1 VTGLANCHAHPRFA
15 SVKRNSANA
24 PSQEFIDAMFEAT
37 HQRNPCEDSSHPGTF
52 GAREGNVRDVDL
64 ERANG
69 VGRIVLTGSER
80 GTRIADVY
88 QKFPIGLVFPR
99 IGDDLVKEAVIINS
113 SGGIAGGDRLE
124 IEVVALNNAS
134 VAVTTQAAEKIYRAL
149 DRPARVATK
158 LKACG
163 TAKLAWLPQETIV
176 FNQAR
181 IRRQTEIDLC
191 SGAELIA
198 LEWLVLGR
206 AARGEE
212 VVSGHISDSWRIK
225 RDGHLIWADGF
236 RVSDEVFAQLHRK
249 ALLSDWKA
257 VGTLIYFGPSLETR
271 LGILRE
277 IAASLDCR
285 CAATVVG
292 AIIIVRVAAAASSDL
307 RRGLRSLLEQF
318 NRELG
323 PGPFGVPKM
332 WSC

>member
-1 VTGLANCHAHPRFA
+1 
-15 SVKRNSANA
+15 
-24 PSQEFIDAMFEAT
+24 MFEAT
-37 HQRNPCEDSSHPGTF
+37 HQRDPGEDSSHPGAF
-52 GAREGNVRDVDL
+52 GAHGGNLRDVDL

-80 GTRIADVY
+80 GTRIVDVY

-113 SGGIAGGDRLE
+113 SGGTAGGDRLE

-149 DRPARVATK
+149 DRPAQVATK

-163 TAKLAWLPQETIV
+163 TSKLAWLPQETIV

-181 IRRQTEIDLC
+181 VRRQTEIELC

-236 RVSDEVFAQLHRK
+236 RVSDEVFASLHRK
-249 ALLSDWKA
+249 ALLSNWKA
-257 VGTLIYFGPSLETR
+257 IGTLVYFGPSLDTR
-271 LGILRE
+271 LRILRE
-277 IAASLDCR
+277 IAASLDCH
-285 CAATVVG
+285 CAATIVG
-292 AIIIVRVAAAASSDL
+292 AIIIVRVAAGAGSDL

-318 NRELG
+318 SRELG

>member
-1 VTGLANCHAHPRFA
+1 
-15 SVKRNSANA
+15 
-24 PSQEFIDAMFEAT
+24 MFEAT
-37 HQRNPCEDSSHPGTF
+37 HQRDPGEDSSHPGAF
-52 GAREGNVRDVDL
+52 GAHGGNLRDVDL

-80 GTRIADVY
+80 GTRIVDVY

-113 SGGIAGGDRLE
+113 SGGTAGGDRLE

-149 DRPARVATK
+149 DRPAQVATK

-163 TAKLAWLPQETIV
+163 TSKLAWLPQETIV

-181 IRRQTEIDLC
+181 VRRQTEIELC

-236 RVSDEVFAQLHRK
+236 RVSDEVFASLHRK
-249 ALLSDWKA
+249 ALLSNWKA
-257 VGTLIYFGPSLETR
+257 IGTLIYFGPSLDTR
-271 LGILRE
+271 LRILRE
-277 IAASLDCR
+277 MAASLDCH
-285 CAATVVG
+285 CAATIVG
-292 AIIIVRVAAAASSDL
+292 AIIIVRVAAGAGSDL

-318 NRELG
+318 SRELG

>member
-1 VTGLANCHAHPRFA
+1 
-15 SVKRNSANA
+15 
-24 PSQEFIDAMFEAT
+24 MFEAT
-37 HQRNPCEDSSHPGTF
+37 HQRNPGEDSSQTGTLGAHP
-52 GAREGNVRDVDL
+52 GNVRDVDL

-80 GTRIADVY
+80 GTRIVDIY

-99 IGDDLVKEAVIINS
+99 VGDELVKEAVIINS

-124 IEVVALNNAS
+124 IEVVALNSAAI
-134 VAVTTQAAEKIYRAL
+134 AVTTQAAEKIYRAL
-149 DRPARVATK
+149 DRPARIATK
-158 LKACG
+158 LKACS

-212 VVSGHISDSWRIK
+212 VVTGHISDSWRVK
-225 RDGHLIWADGF
+225 MDGHLIWADSF
-236 RVSDEVFAQLHRK
+236 RVSDEVFAQLHRN
-249 ALLSDWKA
+249 ALLSNWKA
-257 VGTLIYFGPSLETR
+257 VGTLIYFGPSLDAR
-271 LGILRE
+271 LRILRE

-285 CAATVVG
+285 CAATIVG
-292 AIIIVRVAAAASSDL
+292 AIIIVRVAAAASADL

-318 NRELG
+318 SRELG
-323 PGPFGVPKM
+323 AGPFGVPKM

>member
-1 VTGLANCHAHPRFA
+1 
-15 SVKRNSANA
+15 
-24 PSQEFIDAMFEAT
+24 MFEAT
-37 HQRNPCEDSSHPGTF
+37 HQRNPGEDSSHPGTF
-52 GAREGNVRDVDL
+52 GARGGNVRDVDL

-88 QKFPIGLVFPR
+88 QKFPIGIVFPR

-124 IEVVALNNAS
+124 IEVTALNNAS

>member
-1 VTGLANCHAHPRFA
+1 
-15 SVKRNSANA
+15 
-24 PSQEFIDAMFEAT
+24 MFEAT
-37 HQRNPCEDSSHPGTF
+37 HQRNPGEDSSHPGTF
-52 GAREGNVRDVDL
+52 GARGRNVRDVDL

-69 VGRIVLTGSER
+69 LGRIVLTGSER

-113 SGGIAGGDRLE
+113 SGGTAGGDRLE

-149 DRPARVATK
+149 DRPALVATK

-198 LEWLVLGR
+198 LEWLVFGR

-212 VVSGHISDSWRIK
+212 VVSGHISDSWHIK
-225 RDGHLIWADGF
+225 RDGRLIWADGF

-249 ALLSDWKA
+249 ALLSNWKA
-257 VGTLIYFGPSLETR
+257 VGTLIYFGPSLDTR
-271 LGILRE
+271 LRILRE

-285 CAATVVG
+285 CAATIVG
-292 AIIIVRVAAAASSDL
+292 AIIIVRVAAAASADL

-318 NRELG
+318 SRELG
-323 PGPFGVPKM
+323 AGPFGVPKM

>member
-1 VTGLANCHAHPRFA
+1 LSRPPFLRFA
-15 SVKRNSANA
+15 GVKPFSIKRSHSRFVE
-24 PSQEFIDAMFEAT
+24 PMFEAT
-37 HQRNPCEDSSHPGTF
+37 HQGNSGDGPSGPGAF
-52 GAREGNVRDVDL
+52 GAHGGNVSDVDL

-69 VGRIVLTGSER
+69 AGRILVTGSAS
-80 GTRIADVY
+80 GTRISEVY
-88 QKFPIGLVFPR
+88 QKFPIGLMFPR
-99 IGDDLVKEAVIINS
+99 IGNDLVKEAVIVNS

-124 IEVVALNNAS
+124 IEVVALNDAS
-134 VAVTTQAAEKIYRAL
+134 VAVTTQAAEKVYRAL
-149 DRPARVATK
+149 DRPARVGTK
-158 LKACG
+158 LRVCG

-181 IRRQTEIDLC
+181 ICRQTEIDVC

-225 RDGHLIWADGF
+225 KDGHLIWADGF

-249 ALLSDWKA
+249 ALLSNWRA
-257 VGTLIYFGPSLETR
+257 VATLVYFGPGLDIRLE
-271 LGILRE
+271 ILRK
-277 IAASLDCR
+277 IAASLDCC
-285 CAATVVG
+285 CAATIVG
-292 AIIIVRVAAAASSDL
+292 AIIIVRVAAAVSSDL
-307 RRGLRSLLEQF
+307 RRGLRRLLEQF
-318 NRELG
+318 SRELG

>member
-1 VTGLANCHAHPRFA
+1 
-15 SVKRNSANA
+15 
-24 PSQEFIDAMFEAT
+24 
-37 HQRNPCEDSSHPGTF
+37 
-52 GAREGNVRDVDL
+52 VRDVDL

-80 GTRIADVY
+80 GTRIVDVY

-113 SGGIAGGDRLE
+113 SGGTAGGDRLE

-149 DRPARVATK
+149 DRPAQVATK

-163 TAKLAWLPQETIV
+163 TSKLAWLPQETIV

-181 IRRQTEIDLC
+181 VRRQTEIELC

-236 RVSDEVFAQLHRK
+236 RVSDEVFASLHRK
-249 ALLSDWKA
+249 ALLSNWKA
-257 VGTLIYFGPSLETR
+257 IGTLIYFGPSLDTR
-271 LGILRE
+271 LRILRE
-277 IAASLDCR
+277 MAASLDCH
-285 CAATVVG
+285 CAATIVG
-292 AIIIVRVAAAASSDL
+292 AIIIVRVAAGAGSDL

-318 NRELG
+318 SRELG

>member
-1 VTGLANCHAHPRFA
+1 
-15 SVKRNSANA
+15 
-24 PSQEFIDAMFEAT
+24 MFEAT
-37 HQRNPCEDSSHPGTF
+37 HQRDPGEDSSHPGAF
-52 GAREGNVRDVDL
+52 GAHGGNLRDVDL

-80 GTRIADVY
+80 GTRIVDVY

-113 SGGIAGGDRLE
+113 SGGTAGGDRLE

-206 AARGEE
+206 AAHGEE
-212 VVSGHISDSWRIK
+212 VVSGHLSDSWRIK

-236 RVSDEVFAQLHRK
+236 RVSDEVFAPLRRK
-249 ALLSDWKA
+249 ALLSNWKA
-257 VGTLIYFGPSLETR
+257 IGTLVYFGPSLDTR
-271 LGILRE
+271 LRILRE
-277 IAASLDCR
+277 IAASLDCH
-285 CAATVVG
+285 CAATIVG
-292 AIIIVRVAAAASSDL
+292 AIIIVRVAAGAGSDL

-318 NRELG
+318 SRELG

>member
-1 VTGLANCHAHPRFA
+1 
-15 SVKRNSANA
+15 
-24 PSQEFIDAMFEAT
+24 MFEAT
-37 HQRNPCEDSSHPGTF
+37 HRRNPGEDSSHPGTF
-52 GAREGNVRDVDL
+52 GACGGNVRDVDL

-69 VGRIVLTGSER
+69 GGRIVLTGSER

-88 QKFPIGLVFPR
+88 QKFPIGLAFPG

-149 DRPARVATK
+149 DRPARVTTK

-181 IRRQTEIDLC
+181 ILRQTEIDVC

-198 LEWLVLGR
+198 LEWLVFGR

-212 VVSGHISDSWRIK
+212 VVSGQISDSWRIK

-236 RVSDEVFAQLHRK
+236 RISDEVFVQLHRK
-249 ALLSDWKA
+249 ALLSNWKA
-257 VGTLIYFGPSLETR
+257 VGTLIYFGPSLDTR
-271 LGILRE
+271 LRSLRE
-277 IAASLDCR
+277 IAASLDCH
-285 CAATVVG
+285 CAATIVG
-292 AIIIVRVAAAASSDL
+292 AIIIVRVAAAAGSDL

-318 NRELG
+318 GRELG

>member
-1 VTGLANCHAHPRFA
+1 M
-15 SVKRNSANA
+15 SD
-24 PSQEFIDAMFEAT
+24 I
-37 HQRNPCEDSSHPGTF
+37 
-52 GAREGNVRDVDL
+52 DL

-69 VGRIVLTGSER
+69 AGRIVVTGSAS
-80 GTRIADVY
+80 GTRISEVY
-88 QKFPIGLVFPR
+88 QKFPIGLMFPR
-99 IGDDLVKEAVIINS
+99 IESDLMKEAVIVNS

-124 IEVVALNNAS
+124 IEVVALNDAS
-134 VAVTTQAAEKIYRAL
+134 VAVTTQAAEKVYRAL
-149 DRPARVATK
+149 DRPARVGTK
-158 LKACG
+158 LRACG

-181 IRRQTEIDLC
+181 ICRQTEIDLC

-225 RDGHLIWADGF
+225 KDGHLIWADGF

-249 ALLSDWKA
+249 ALLSNWKA
-257 VGTLIYFGPSLETR
+257 VATLIYFGPSLDTR
-271 LGILRE
+271 LEILRK

-285 CAATVVG
+285 CAATIVG
-292 AIIIVRVAAAASSDL
+292 AIIVVRVAAAVSSDL

-318 NRELG
+318 SRELG

>member
-1 VTGLANCHAHPRFA
+1 
-15 SVKRNSANA
+15 
-24 PSQEFIDAMFEAT
+24 MFEAT
-37 HQRNPCEDSSHPGTF
+37 HHGSFGDDPNDPGAF
-52 GAREGNVRDVDL
+52 GSGRGRVSDVDL

-69 VGRIVLTGSER
+69 AGRIVLTGSAS
-80 GTRIADVY
+80 GTRISEVY
-88 QKFPIGLVFPR
+88 QKFPIGLMFPK
-99 IGDDLVKEAVIINS
+99 IGDDLVKEVVIINS

-124 IEVVALNNAS
+124 VEVVALDNAS
-134 VAVTTQAAEKIYRAL
+134 VVVTTQAAEKVYRAL
-149 DRPARVATK
+149 DRPARVGTK

-163 TAKLAWLPQETIV
+163 RAKLAWLPQETIV

-206 AARGEE
+206 AAHGEE

-236 RVSDEVFAQLHRK
+236 RISDGVFAQLHRK
-249 ALLSDWKA
+249 ALLSNWKA
-257 VGTLIYFGPSLETR
+257 VATLIYFGPGLDTR
-271 LGILRE
+271 LRILRE
-277 IAASLDCR
+277 IAASIDCS
-285 CAATVVG
+285 CAATIVG
-292 AIIIVRVAAAASSDL
+292 AIIIVRVAAVASSDL
-307 RRGLRSLLEQF
+307 RRGLRSLIEQF
-318 NRELG
+318 SGELG

>member
-1 VTGLANCHAHPRFA
+1 
-15 SVKRNSANA
+15 
-24 PSQEFIDAMFEAT
+24 MFEAT
-37 HQRNPCEDSSHPGTF
+37 HQRNPGGDPSHPGAF
-52 GAREGNVRDVDL
+52 GAHGGNLRDADL

-69 VGRIVLTGSER
+69 AGRIVFTGSEN
-80 GTRIADVY
+80 GTRIADFY

-99 IGDDLVKEAVIINS
+99 IGDGSVKEAVIINS

-124 IEVVALNNAS
+124 IEGGALNHAS

-149 DRPARVATK
+149 DRPARIATK

-181 IRRQTEIDLC
+181 ICRQTEIDLC

-206 AARGEE
+206 AAHGEE
-212 VVSGHISDSWRIK
+212 VVGGHILDSWRIK

-236 RVSDEVFAQLHRK
+236 RVSGEVFAQMHRR

-257 VGTLIYFGPSLETR
+257 VGTLIYFGPGLDTR
-271 LGILRE
+271 LRILRE
-277 IAASLDCR
+277 IAASLNCR
-285 CAATVVG
+285 CAATIVG
-292 AIIIVRVAAAASSDL
+292 AIIIVRIAAAASSDL

-318 NRELG
+318 SRELG

>member
-1 VTGLANCHAHPRFA
+1 
-15 SVKRNSANA
+15 
-24 PSQEFIDAMFEAT
+24 MFEAT
-37 HQRNPCEDSSHPGTF
+37 HQRDPGEDSSHPGAF
-52 GAREGNVRDVDL
+52 GAHGGNLRDVDL

-80 GTRIADVY
+80 GTRIVDVY

-113 SGGIAGGDRLE
+113 SGGTAGGDRLE

-149 DRPARVATK
+149 DRPAQVATK

-163 TAKLAWLPQETIV
+163 TSKLAWLPQETIV

-181 IRRQTEIDLC
+181 VRRQTEIELC

-249 ALLSDWKA
+249 ALLSNWKA
-257 VGTLIYFGPSLETR
+257 VATLIYFGPGLDTR
-271 LGILRE
+271 LRILRE
-277 IAASLDCR
+277 IAASIDCS
-285 CAATVVG
+285 CAATIVG
-292 AIIIVRVAAAASSDL
+292 AIIIVRVAAVASSDL
-307 RRGLRSLLEQF
+307 RRGLRSLIEQF
-318 NRELG
+318 SGELG

>member
-1 VTGLANCHAHPRFA
+1 
-15 SVKRNSANA
+15 
-24 PSQEFIDAMFEAT
+24 MFEAT
-37 HQRNPCEDSSHPGTF
+37 HQRNPGEDSSHPGTF
-52 GAREGNVRDVDL
+52 GARGGNVRDVDL

-80 GTRIADVY
+80 GTRIAEVY

-124 IEVVALNNAS
+124 IEVVALNHAS

-149 DRPARVATK
+149 DRPALVATK

-236 RVSDEVFAQLHRK
+236 HVSDEVFAQLHRK
-249 ALLSDWKA
+249 ALLCNWNA
-257 VGTLIYFGPSLETR
+257 IGTLIYFGPSLETR

-285 CAATVVG
+285 CAATIVG

-318 NRELG
+318 SRELG

>member
-1 VTGLANCHAHPRFA
+1 
-15 SVKRNSANA
+15 
-24 PSQEFIDAMFEAT
+24 MFEAT
-37 HQRNPCEDSSHPGTF
+37 QQRNPGEGSSHPETV
-52 GAREGNVRDVDL
+52 GARGQNVRDVDL

-69 VGRIVLTGSER
+69 VGRIVLIGSER
-80 GTRIADVY
+80 CTRIAEVY

-134 VAVTTQAAEKIYRAL
+134 VAITTQAAEKVYRAL
-149 DRPARVATK
+149 DRPARIGTR

-181 IRRQTEIDLC
+181 ICRQTEIDLC

-198 LEWLVLGR
+198 LEWLVFGR

-212 VVSGHISDSWRIK
+212 VTSGHISDSWRIK

-249 ALLSDWKA
+249 ALLSNWKA
-257 VGTLIYFGPSLETR
+257 IGTLIYFGPSLDKR
-271 LGILRE
+271 LRILRE
-277 IAASLDCR
+277 IAALLDCH
-285 CAATVVG
+285 CAATIVG

-318 NRELG
+318 SRELG

>member
-1 VTGLANCHAHPRFA
+1 M
-15 SVKRNSANA
+15 S
-24 PSQEFIDAMFEAT
+24 
-37 HQRNPCEDSSHPGTF
+37 
-52 GAREGNVRDVDL
+52 DVDL

-69 VGRIVLTGSER
+69 AGRIVLTGSAS
-80 GTRIADVY
+80 GTRISEVY
-88 QKFPIGLVFPR
+88 QKFPIGVMFPR
-99 IGDDLVKEAVIINS
+99 IGSDLVKEAVIVNS
-113 SGGIAGGDRLE
+113 SGGIAGGDRIE
-124 IEVVALNNAS
+124 IEVVALNDAS

-149 DRPARVATK
+149 DRPARVGTK

-163 TAKLAWLPQETIV
+163 GAKLAWLPQETIV

-181 IRRQTEIDLC
+181 ILRQTEIDLC

-212 VVSGHISDSWRIK
+212 VVSGHISESWRIK
-225 RDGHLIWADGF
+225 KDGHLIWADGF

-249 ALLSDWKA
+249 ALLSNWKA
-257 VGTLIYFGPSLETR
+257 VATLIYFGPGLDRRLES
-271 LGILRE
+271 LRE

-285 CAATVVG
+285 CAATIVG
-292 AIIIVRVAAAASSDL
+292 AIIIVRVAAAVSSDL

-318 NRELG
+318 SRELG

>member
-1 VTGLANCHAHPRFA
+1 
-15 SVKRNSANA
+15 
-24 PSQEFIDAMFEAT
+24 MFEAT
-37 HQRNPCEDSSHPGTF
+37 HQRDPGEDSSHPGAF
-52 GAREGNVRDVDL
+52 GAHRGNLRDVDL

-80 GTRIADVY
+80 GTRIVDVY

-149 DRPARVATK
+149 DRPAQVATK

-163 TAKLAWLPQETIV
+163 TSKLAWLPQETIV

-181 IRRQTEIDLC
+181 VRRQTEIELC

-212 VVSGHISDSWRIK
+212 VVSGHISDSWRVK

-249 ALLSDWKA
+249 ALLSNWKA
-257 VGTLIYFGPSLETR
+257 VGTLIYFGPSLDTR
-271 LGILRE
+271 LRILRE
-277 IAASLDCR
+277 IAASLDCC
-285 CAATVVG
+285 CAATIIG
-292 AIIIVRVAAAASSDL
+292 AIIVVRVAAAAGSDL
-307 RRGLRSLLEQF
+307 RRGLRSLLDQF
-318 NRELG
+318 SRELG
-323 PGPFGVPKM
+323 SGPFGIPKM

>member
-1 VTGLANCHAHPRFA
+1 
-15 SVKRNSANA
+15 
-24 PSQEFIDAMFEAT
+24 MFEAT
-37 HQRNPCEDSSHPGTF
+37 NQRNPGEDTSHPGAF
-52 GAREGNVRDVDL
+52 RAHGGNVRDVDL
-64 ERANG
+64 ERVNG
-69 VGRIVLTGSER
+69 VGRIVLAGSEW
-80 GTRIADVY
+80 GTRIVDVY
-88 QKFPIGLVFPR
+88 QKFPIGLVFPK

-181 IRRQTEIDLC
+181 ISRQTEIHLC
-191 SGAELIA
+191 SGAQLMA

-206 AARGEE
+206 AAHGEE
-212 VVSGHISDSWRIK
+212 VVSGHIADSWRIK
-225 RDGHLIWADGF
+225 RDDQLIWADGF
-236 RVSDEVFAQLHRK
+236 RVSDEVFAQLHRR
-249 ALLSDWKA
+249 ALLSNWKA
-257 VGTLIYFGPSLETR
+257 VGTLIYFGPGLDRLLNVLRETASSLE
-271 LGILRE
+271 
-277 IAASLDCR
+277 CQ

-292 AIIIVRVAAAASSDL
+292 AIMVVRIAAVASSDL
-307 RRGLRSLLEQF
+307 RRGLRKLLEKF
-318 NRELG
+318 GRELEPG
-323 PGPFGVPKM
+323 GPFRVPKM

>member
-1 VTGLANCHAHPRFA
+1 
-15 SVKRNSANA
+15 
-24 PSQEFIDAMFEAT
+24 MFEAT
-37 HQRNPCEDSSHPGTF
+37 HQGNSGEDLSDPGAF
-52 GAREGNVRDVDL
+52 GARGGNVSDVDL

-69 VGRIVLTGSER
+69 AGRIVLTGSAS
-80 GTRIADVY
+80 GTRISEVY
-88 QKFPIGLVFPR
+88 QKFPIGLMFPR
-99 IGDDLVKEAVIINS
+99 IGDDLVTEAVIINS

-124 IEVVALNNAS
+124 IEVAALNNAS

-158 LKACG
+158 LKVSG

-198 LEWLVLGR
+198 LEWLVFGR

-212 VVSGHISDSWRIK
+212 VVSGHISDSWHIK

-249 ALLSDWKA
+249 ALLSNWKA
-257 VGTLIYFGPSLETR
+257 VGTLIYFGPSLDRR
-271 LGILRE
+271 LRILRE

-285 CAATVVG
+285 CAATIVG
-292 AIIIVRVAAAASSDL
+292 AIIIVRVAAAASADL

-318 NRELG
+318 SRELG
-323 PGPFGVPKM
+323 AGPFGVPKM

>member
-1 VTGLANCHAHPRFA
+1 
-15 SVKRNSANA
+15 
-24 PSQEFIDAMFEAT
+24 MFEAT
-37 HQRNPCEDSSHPGTF
+37 HERDPGEDSSRPGAF
-52 GAREGNVRDVDL
+52 RAHGANVRDVDL

-80 GTRIADVY
+80 GTRIVDVY

-113 SGGIAGGDRLE
+113 SGGTAGGDRLE

-149 DRPARVATK
+149 DRPAQVATK

-163 TAKLAWLPQETIV
+163 TSKLAWLPQETIV

-181 IRRQTEIDLC
+181 VRRQTEIELC

-236 RVSDEVFAQLHRK
+236 RVSDEVFASLHRE
-249 ALLSDWKA
+249 ALLSNWKA
-257 VGTLIYFGPSLETR
+257 IGTLIYFGPSLDTR
-271 LGILRE
+271 LRILRE
-277 IAASLDCR
+277 IAASLDCH
-285 CAATVVG
+285 CAATIVG
-292 AIIIVRVAAAASSDL
+292 AIIIVRVAAGAGSDL

-318 NRELG
+318 SRELG